1 MTKGDRQ
8 ASQENIPARIGVVRS
23 RPKKIVY
30 TDLPGESFNVWVL
43 KTRDRSRFTNHPAAM
58 TLMGLA
64 MTFLGPEQRVA
75 AGDRP
80 AGPLHKTRSAV
91 IARHGMA
98 ATSQPLATA
107 TAIRVLQQGGNAV
120 DAAIAANA
128 VLGVVEPMSCGIGGD
143 LFAIVWDSKTKKLH
157 GLNAS
162 GRSPAAASI
171 GYFQAKGLKEIPT
184 FGPLSWSV
192 PGCVDGWDQ
201 LRKRFGTKPWPELLA
216 PAISYAEGGFPV
228 SEIIAAG
235 WRASQR
241 GLEMVPTS
249 AACFLPGGEAPKT
262 GDIFRN
268 PGLARSLQMIAR
280 DGRDAFY
287 RGPIAESI
295 VKYSQAQ
302 GGLFATSDFAEHTS
316 NFIEPVSTN
325 YRGYDIWEL
334 PPNGQGIAVLQM
346 LNFLEPFDLKSMGA
360 GSAEALH
367 LMIEAK
373 KLAYEDRAR
382 YYADPDFAK
391 VPVDVLISKEYA
403 ARRKPGISR
412 ERADLTPV
420 AGNPMQADTI
430 YMTVVDGDFNCV
442 SLIQSNFHGF
452 GSHHVPGNLGFPL
465 QNRGTLFAL
474 DPNHLNRL
482 EPRKRPFH
490 TIIPAFITKGGEPWL
505 SFGLMG
511 GDMQAQGHAQVI
523 IDMIDFGMDVQEA
536 GDAPRFC
543 HFGSS
548 EPTGE
553 PAKGG
558 GTVALESGISD
569 DVRRALEAK
578 GHSLV
583 EARGGFGGYQAI
595 RIDLKRGVLIGG
607 SDPRKDGCAMG
618 Y

>member
-1 MTKGDRQ
+1 MIALACLAWLGLGAQ
-8 ASQENIPARIGVVRS
+8 S
-23 RPKKIVY
+23 RAI
-30 TDLPGESFNVWVL
+30 
-43 KTRDRSRFTNHPAAM
+43 
-58 TLMGLA
+58 
-64 MTFLGPEQRVA
+64 

-80 AGPLHKTRSAV
+80 SGPLHKTRSAV

-143 LFAIVWDSKTKKLH
+143 LFAIVWDAKTKRLY

-162 GRSPAAASI
+162 GRAPASASI
-171 GYFQAKGLKEIPT
+171 DFFKARGLKEIPT

-201 LRKRFGTKPWPELLA
+201 LRKRFGTRSWPELLA
-216 PAISYAEGGFPV
+216 PAIEYAETGFPV

-235 WRASQR
+235 WLAAEPS
-241 GLEMVPTS
+241 LKAIPTS
-249 AACFLPGGEAPKT
+249 AQCYLPGGRAPKK
-262 GDIFRN
+262 GDVFRN
-268 PGLARSLQMIAR
+268 PGLARSLRTIAQ

-287 RGPIAESI
+287 RGPLAEAI
-295 VKYSQAQ
+295 VKYSQSA
-302 GGLFATSDFAEHTS
+302 GGLFSVSDFAEHTS
-316 NFIEPVSTN
+316 NFLDPVSTN
-325 YRGYDIWEL
+325 YRGYEIWEL

-346 LNFLEPFDLKSMGA
+346 LNLLEPFDLKSMGPQ
-360 GSAEALH
+360 SAQALH
-367 LMIEAK
+367 LLIEAK
-373 KLAYEDRAR
+373 KLAYEDRAKF
-382 YYADPDFAK
+382 YADPDFARL
-391 VPVDVLISKEYA
+391 PVATLISKPYA
-403 ARRKPGISR
+403 ARRAR
-412 ERADLTPV
+412 ELNPDRANTAPV
-420 AGNPMQADTI
+420 PGNPMEADTI
-430 YMTVVDGDFNCV
+430 YMTVVDGSFNCV
-442 SLIQSNFHGF
+442 SLIQSIFHGF
-452 GSHHVPGNLGFPL
+452 GSQHVPGDLGFAL

-490 TIIPAFITKGGEPWL
+490 TIIPAFITKDGQPWL

-523 IDMIDFGMDVQEA
+523 VDMIDFGMDVQEA

-548 EPTGE
+548 EPTGQ
-553 PAKGG
+553 PAQGG
-558 GTVALESGISD
+558 GTVALESGIPAE
-569 DVRRALEAK
+569 VRRALEAK
-578 GHSLV
+578 GHQLI

-595 RIDLKRGVLIGG
+595 RIDLERGVLIGG